1 MKKIIL
7 IGSGGS
13 GKSTLAKQLGNK
25 LNIKVHHLDALFW
38 KPNWEGV
45 PKEEQRTVQNE
56 LVKGENWIIDGNYGG
71 TMDIRINAA
80 DTIIFLDIHRT
91 ICVYRAFKRIVQY
104 RNKTRADMGAGCEE
118 RFDLQFFKWIWEYP
132 NKKKPAILKRLD
144 QLSKGKEVIIL
155 KSLNEVRQFL
165 EKYDKISG

>member
-25 LNIKVHHLDALFW
+25 LKIQVYHLDALFW
-38 KPNWEGV
+38 KPNWVGV
-45 PKEEQRTVQNE
+45 PREEQRTVQNDLIKE
-56 LVKGENWIIDGNYGG
+56 EKWIIDGNYGG
-71 TMDIRINAA
+71 TMGIRINAA

-104 RNKTRADMGAGCEE
+104 RNKTRPDMGAGCEE

-132 NKKKPAILKRLD
+132 KTKRPAILKRLD
-144 QLSKGKEVIIL
+144 QLNKDKRVIIL
-155 KSLNEVRQFL
+155 KTPNEVQRFL
-165 EKYDKISG
+165 KEVQ

>member
-1 MKKIIL
+1 MNLCYGINKRCKRGIYEKIIL

-25 LNIKVHHLDALFW
+25 LNIKVHHLDVLFW

-56 LVKGENWIIDGNYGG
+56 LVKEDEWIIDGNYGG
-71 TMDIRINAA
+71 TMDIRMNAA

-91 ICVYRAFKRIVQY
+91 ICVYHAFKRVVQY
-104 RNKTRADMGAGCEE
+104 RNKTRPDMGAGCEE
-118 RFDLQFFKWIWEYP
+118 RFDLQFLNGYG
-132 NKKKPAILKRLD
+132 NILMLND
-144 QLSKGKEVIIL
+144 LQL
-155 KSLNEVRQFL
+155 
-165 EKYDKISG
+165 

>member
-56 LVKGENWIIDGNYGG
+56 LVKGEKWIIDGNYGG

-104 RNKTRADMGAGCEE
+104 RNKTRPDMGAGCEE

>member
-1 MKKIIL
+1 MCKHEKVIL

-13 GKSTLAKQLGNK
+13 GKSTLARQLGNK

-56 LVKGENWIIDGNYGG
+56 LVKEDEWIIDGNYGG
-71 TMDIRINAA
+71 TMDIRMNAA

-91 ICVYRAFKRIVQY
+91 ICAYRAF
-104 RNKTRADMGAGCEE
+104 
-118 RFDLQFFKWIWEYP
+118 
-132 NKKKPAILKRLD
+132 
-144 QLSKGKEVIIL
+144 
-155 KSLNEVRQFL
+155 
-165 EKYDKISG
+165 

>member
-25 LNIKVHHLDALFW
+25 LKIQVYHLDALFW
-38 KPNWEGV
+38 KPNWVGV
-45 PKEEQRTVQNE
+45 PREEQRTVQNDLIKE
-56 LVKGENWIIDGNYGG
+56 EKWIIDGNYGG

-104 RNKTRADMGAGCEE
+104 RNKTRPDMGTGCEE

-132 NKKKPAILKRLD
+132 KTKRPAIVKRLD
-144 QLSKGKEVIIL
+144 QLNKDKRVIIL
-155 KSLNEVRQFL
+155 KTPSEVQRFLKEVR
-165 EKYDKISG
+165 

>member
-56 LVKGENWIIDGNYGG
+56 LVKGEKWIIDGNYGG
-71 TMDIRINAA
+71 TMAIRINAA

-104 RNKTRADMGAGCEE
+104 RNKTRPDMGTGCEE
-118 RFDLQFFKWIWEYP
+118 RFDLQFFKWIWEYS
-132 NKKKPAILKRLD
+132 KSKRPAIITRLD
-144 QLSKGKEVIIL
+144 QLKKDKRVIIL
-155 KSLNEVRQFL
+155 KTPSEVQRFLKEVR
-165 EKYDKISG
+165 